1 MATSFKVMINKLQK
15 ACNEKFDA
23 RLLYNRTQVYSEK
36 ANRTIT
42 FLSVRQATTD
52 PVTGKRKNIELFN
65 TTSEVQVVKF
75 LRDYWYELNGWE
87 IPKDD
92 EEWEKQKQKYQE
104 RKAKGITPPD
114 VP

>member
-1 MATSFKVMINKLQK
+1 MATSFKVMIHKLQK

-36 ANRTIT
+36 TKKTIT
-42 FLSVRQATTD
+42 FLSIRQATVD
-52 PVTGKRKNIELFN
+52 PITGKKKNIELFN
-65 TTSEVQVVKF
+65 TTTELYVVLF
-75 LRDYWYELNGWE
+75 LRDYWYGLNGWE
-87 IPKDD
+87 IPEDN
-92 EEWEKQKQKYQE
+92 EGWEKEKKRYQE